1 MKKLLSFIYYK
12 FTPLFL
18 KKILCI
24 ATSNF
29 RHKELL
35 ALHDRPWYAY
45 GLLKSAELAKKKDIL
60 DLQLLNL
67 GWQAEEV

>member
-1 MKKLLSFIYYK
+1 MHY
-12 FTPLFL
+12 
-18 KKILCI
+18 
-24 ATSNF
+24 TSNF

-60 DLQLLNL
+60 IYSY
-67 GWQAEEV
+67 